1 MRWVFTTSTA
11 VTAIVLSAS
20 CAGSDC
26 GNGKAPR
33 SLEVLAET
41 ETFTLASTVTGRT
54 YQIFVALPRGYDEG
68 DSLYPVLYS
77 VDANGQFGTIVDAVR
92 AMPFEGLPEPL
103 VIGIGY
109 PVGHFWN
116 ALSPRAVDLTPTP
129 DPVEVTREAEEYPQF
144 PPMEGS
150 GGGPGFLRFIREE
163 LIPYVEANYEASSEG
178 RALYGHSFGG
188 LFATYA
194 LFAGQGTFS
203 RFVIGSP
210 SYWWDDR
217 ASFELEAEFSR
228 VNDSLPARVFF
239 SVGLLEEVPGDEDA
253 QYRMVSNLREFLD
266 VLQGRGYEGLAFA
279 SEFFPD
285 ENHTSVIPATISR
298 GVRFVF
304 SN

>member
-1 MRWVFTTSTA
+1 MRRVLAATA
-11 VTAIVLSAS
+11 VTATVLSTS
-20 CAGSDC
+20 CVGGDSGSRT
-26 GNGKAPR
+26 APQ
-33 SLEVLAET
+33 SLKVLAET
-41 ETFTLASTVTGRT
+41 ETFTLTSTVTGRM
-54 YQIFVALPRGYDEG
+54 YQIFVALPRGYEES

-77 VDANGQFGTIVDAVR
+77 VDANGQFGTIADAVR
-92 AMPFEGLPEPL
+92 VMPFEGLPEPL

-109 PVGHFWN
+109 PVGRFWN

-129 DPVEVTREAEEYPQF
+129 DPVEVAREAEEYPQF

-163 LIPYVEANYEASSEG
+163 LIAYVEANYKASSEG

-188 LFATYA
+188 LFGTYA
-194 LFAGQGTFS
+194 LFAGEGTFS

-228 VNDSLPARVFF
+228 ANDSLPARVFF
-239 SVGLLEEVPGDEDA
+239 SVGLLEEVPGDDDA
-253 QYRMVSNLREFLD
+253 QYRMVSNLHEFLD
-266 VLQGRGYEGLAFA
+266 VLQGRGYQGLTIA

>member
-1 MRWVFTTSTA
+1 MRCVFATVTV
-11 VTAIVLSAS
+11 VTAIVLSSS
-20 CAGSDC
+20 CTGRDS
-26 GNGKAPR
+26 GNGAAPQ

-41 ETFTLASTVTGRT
+41 ETFMMESTVTGRS
-54 YQIFVALPRGYDEG
+54 YQIFVALPRGYEES
-68 DSLYPVLYS
+68 DSLYPVLYG

-109 PVGHFWN
+109 PVGPFWN
-116 ALSPRAVDLTPTP
+116 ALSPRAGDLTPTP
-129 DPVEVTREAEEYPQF
+129 DPVEVEREAEEYPQF

-163 LIPYVEANYEASSEG
+163 LIPYVEANYKASSEG

-188 LFATYA
+188 LFGTYA
-194 LFAGQGTFS
+194 LFAGEGTFS

-210 SYWWDDR
+210 SYWWDNR

-228 VNDSLPARVFF
+228 ANGFLPAKVFF
-239 SVGLLEEVPGDEDA
+239 SVGLLEEVPGEEDA

-266 VLQGRGYEGLAFA
+266 ILEERGYKELTFA

-298 GVRFVF
+298 GLRFVF
-304 SN
+304 RN